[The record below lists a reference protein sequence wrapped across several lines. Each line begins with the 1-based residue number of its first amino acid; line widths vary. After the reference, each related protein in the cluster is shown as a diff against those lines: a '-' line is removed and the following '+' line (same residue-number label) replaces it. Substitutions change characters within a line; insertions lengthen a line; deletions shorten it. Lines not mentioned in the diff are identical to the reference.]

1 MNNLTNS
8 RNIQPTNTMIPIN
21 TVPITAEELLPL
33 KEQGIDLLVHNRFC
47 NVWSVTHLSDLD
59 INLPE
64 FKRIAAHDY
73 RHYFGEV
80 VDLSKKE
87 TLISGVKWRLE
98 YLDHMFEVHRYSWE
112 CKVYKD
118 YENETTPLV
127 SGTQPQCQQWLCDYF
142 TELFKKDL
150 PHLNIK
156 FVWS

>member
-1 MNNLTNS
+1 M
-8 RNIQPTNTMIPIN
+8 QYPPN
-21 TVPITAEELLPL
+21 TVSITAEELLPL

-80 VDLSKKE
+80 VDLKEHVTGSVLQYMGDAFILTRDDEPNYYTLYECIDNGYPDRLILTDLESQCKK
-87 TLISGVKWRLE
+87 IVI
-98 YLDHMFEVHRYSWE
+98 
-112 CKVYKD
+112 
-118 YENETTPLV
+118 
-127 SGTQPQCQQWLCDYF
+127 DYF
-142 TELFKKDL
+142 TALFKKDL

-156 FVWS
+156 FIWS